1 MTEALLQLK
10 QLTKHFPVNR
20 GVLRKTAGVSRAVD
34 GVDLHVN
41 ANETLG
47 LVGESG
53 CGKSTIGKL
62 IVSLYDATEGEIF
75 FQGRNLRGF
84 DAATW
89 SDFRRNI
96 QMIFQDPYSSL
107 DPRMRVGRSIAEPL
121 LHFRLARGADLERRV
136 HELLAV
142 VGLHSSF
149 ARRFPHELSGGQRQR
164 VCIARAIS
172 TRPKL
177 VICDEPVSALDVSIQ
192 AQVLNLL
199 QDLQVE
205 FGLAYLFISHNL
217 SVVKH
222 IAHRV
227 AVMYLGKIVE
237 VSEKKVLFAT
247 PLHPYTQ
254 ALLSAIPIPDPR
266 FRPQRILLQGDL
278 PSPLAQI
285 SGCKFR
291 TRCPV
296 AVDACS
302 RHEPELRTIGS
313 HHSVACHLVEA
324 LPLKD
329 PGGVGTRGS
338 GTL

>member
-1 MTEALLQLK
+1 MLLQLK
-10 QLTKHFPVNR
+10 NLKKHFPVNR
-20 GVLRKTAGVSRAVD
+20 GVLRKAAGVSRAVD

-41 ANETLG
+41 SHETLG

-62 IVSLYDATEGEIF
+62 IVNLYDATEGEIC
-75 FQGRNLRGF
+75 FQGRSLRSF
-84 DAATW
+84 DAAAW
-89 SDFRRNI
+89 SDFRRHI

-121 LHFRLARGADLERRV
+121 RHFRLAGGTDLERRV

-172 TRPKL
+172 TKPKL

-199 QDLQVE
+199 QDLQAE

-222 IAHRV
+222 LSHRI
-227 AVMYLGKIVE
+227 AVMYLGKVVE
-237 VSEKKVLFAT
+237 VGEKKELFEK

-254 ALLSAIPIPDPR
+254 ALLSAIPTPDPR
-266 FRPQRILLQGDL
+266 VRPQRILLQGDL

-296 AVDACS
+296 AVEACS
-302 RHEPELRTIGS
+302 RNDPGLRAIGAS
-313 HHSVACHLVEA
+313 HFVACHLVEC
-324 LPLKD
+324 LPHKD
-329 PGGVGTRGS
+329 A
-338 GTL
+338 